1 MNVKDWQHQFLQPL
15 KVEYQS
21 HKKEFYKL
29 AVLDLI
35 EKKKQADERRA
46 FIYERE
52 WEIMQ
57 AKAAELKNLR
67 LIYYN

>member
-1 MNVKDWQHQFLQPL
+1 MNVKDCQHQFLQPL

-21 HKKEFYKL
+21 HKKEYYKL

-35 EKKKQADERRA
+35 EKKRQADERRA
-46 FIYERE
+46 FIYQQECA
-52 WEIMQ
+52 IMQ
-57 AKAAELKNLR
+57 AKAAELKYLR